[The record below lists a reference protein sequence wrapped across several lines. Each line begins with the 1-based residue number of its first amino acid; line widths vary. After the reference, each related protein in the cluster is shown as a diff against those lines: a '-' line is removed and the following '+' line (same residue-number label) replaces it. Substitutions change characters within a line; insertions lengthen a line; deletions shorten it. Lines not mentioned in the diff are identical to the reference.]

1 MRCYMHFVF
10 SMPLRRCR
18 CCLLQCFSAVRGQLS
33 RRLSV
38 VPSHQLN
45 HTRQDRQHGLG
56 TEQLTHSGT
65 YRPPCTLFER
75 MNQSLDD
82 AELQGGWPWWWWR
95 WALSVEAEVGL
106 TIYPKAE
113 RVLAY

>member
-1 MRCYMHFVF
+1 M
-10 SMPLRRCR
+10 
-18 CCLLQCFSAVRGQLS
+18 
-33 RRLSV
+33 
-38 VPSHQLN
+38 PSHQLN